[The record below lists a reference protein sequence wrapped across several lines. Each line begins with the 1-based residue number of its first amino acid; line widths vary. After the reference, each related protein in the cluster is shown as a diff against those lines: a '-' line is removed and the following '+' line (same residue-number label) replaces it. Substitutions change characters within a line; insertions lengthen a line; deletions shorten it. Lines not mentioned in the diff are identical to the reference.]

1 MIEQPDKERWKDV
14 IGYEGLYQVSNLG
27 RVKSVDRLTTDKN
40 GRTYTVKGKILNQSK
55 VGDYLR
61 VSLYTN
67 NVARGK
73 LVHRL
78 VAEAF
83 IPNPNKYEIVN
94 HKDENKLNNCSD
106 NLEWCTQSYNL
117 LYSKCSI
124 RPANSSIGK
133 KIILKVAQ
141 DGSTIER
148 YKSIGGAARS
158 NKIDVQMLR
167 SIIRRGRVLNGY
179 IWIELAT

>member
-14 IGYEGLYQVSNLG
+14 VGYEGLYQVSNLG

-78 VAEAF
+78 IAE
-83 IPNPNKYEIVN
+83 PTVGTTTHTETTYNP
-94 HKDENKLNNCSD
+94 LCGCCSP
-106 NLEWCTQSYNL
+106 CGG
-117 LYSKCSI
+117 
-124 RPANSSIGK
+124 RG
-133 KIILKVAQ
+133 II
-141 DGSTIER
+141 
-148 YKSIGGAARS
+148 
-158 NKIDVQMLR
+158 
-167 SIIRRGRVLNGY
+167 
-179 IWIELAT
+179 